1 MSTSDEMSQV
11 NEFGP
16 PSPERRRFLTR
27 LSIGLSGVGAMVV
40 GLPFVSFLLAPLLR
54 RPPEVWAPVG
64 PVSRFEIGRTVEVA
78 FVDPS
83 PLPWAGLAAKTAIW
97 LRRAAA
103 DEFVAFSVHC
113 THLGCPVR
121 WVDTAELF
129 MCPCHGGVFY
139 SNGAVAAGP
148 PQEPLHRYRTR
159 IRSGIVEVLA
169 NPNPPPGLG
178 EE

>member
-1 MSTSDEMSQV
+1 MGTSEHQGRA
-11 NEFGP
+11 NELGP
-16 PSPERRRFLTR
+16 PSPERRAFLTK
-27 LSIGLSGVGAMVV
+27 LSLALGGVGAVVV
-40 GLPFVSFLLAPLLR
+40 GAPFLSFLLAPLLR
-54 RPPEVWAPVG
+54 RAPETWASVG

-83 PLPWAGLAAKTAIW
+83 PLPWAGLAAKTALW
-97 LRRAAA
+97 LRRVSA

-139 SNGAVAAGP
+139 PNGAVAAGP
-148 PQEPLHRYRTR
+148 PSEPLHRYPTR
-159 IRSGIVEVLA
+159 IRRGVVEVLA
-169 NPNPPPGLG
+169 NPNAANGKG
-178 EE
+178 GA